1 LEIEKMSIYKKVKV
15 ALLSGKVVDCYDI
28 KPRVFN
34 TWLADDLGI
43 AKTRLKSLGEAV
55 DQLHDAMCYVDWG
68 RDDLTTM
75 TVGELLNEFGSR
87 EDLYKHFKEIA

>member
-1 LEIEKMSIYKKVKV
+1 MSIYKKVKV
-15 ALLSGKVVDCYDI
+15 ALLSGKVIDCYDI

-55 DQLHDAMCYVDWG
+55 NQLHSAVCKIDQR

-75 TVGELLNEFGSR
+75 TVGELLNKFGSK
-87 EDLYKHFKEIA
+87 EELYNTFKEVA